1 MANNEMAMLSPTL
14 SPVPVPPPPPQS
26 IGQHVRGGGGGGGGG
41 AGDVLDEP
49 EAKKV
54 KLAHYQYLNLIE
66 NLKQT
71 NSMMNGGGNNNNLT
85 AALSYTNSSIFMVH
99 KKLEERIGGILCC
112 TVCLG
117 WSSFFFCF
125 NIECS
130 LYPVEHRIW

>member
-1 MANNEMAMLSPTL
+1 M
-14 SPVPVPPPPPQS
+14 PQYA
-26 IGQHVRGGGGGGGGG
+26 RGGGGGSADGL
-41 AGDVLDEP
+41 LDEP

-71 NSMMNGGGNNNNLT
+71 NSVMSGGGGVGGGGGGNNLT

-117 WSSFFFCF
+117 WYFHFVFF
-125 NIECS
+125 S
-130 LYPVEHRIW
+130 LLNDF